1 MQVSIVDKMI
11 VKGQTVFAKRY
22 HRVKKSISY
31 AVKLSTGVRRDVRFG
46 LVEAFISYENV
57 AITLIKELLLSSTQI
72 NEYCDIDILDQYV
85 VSDLLSHIYIY
96 KVEVSRSVV
105 AIDSVEIVEKVVF
118 MRIPSQTGYNCYVSC
133 LPNCIE
139 CD

>member
-31 AVKLSTGVRRDVRFG
+31 AVKLNTGVRRDVRFG
-46 LVEAFISYENV
+46 LVEAFILYENV
-57 AITLIKELLLSSTQI
+57 AIALLKELLLSSTQI
-72 NEYCDIDILDQYV
+72 NDYCDIDILDQYV
-85 VSDLLSHIYIY
+85 VSNLLSHIY